1 MFFFSFSPLRH
12 PTDQTWVL
20 THLFQR
26 VYSSALEKQSLKP
39 GPWELFWDIRK
50 CIILQFFAS
59 TLEKKTVLIVLPL
72 VVRFVG
78 MLACGPVLSIAE
90 MSALIPLSGGIVR
103 HAELLVDPALA
114 FANG

>member
-1 MFFFSFSPLRH
+1 MHHSSIFRFNLGKKNR
-12 PTDQTWVL
+12 TD
-20 THLFQR
+20 LFL
-26 VYSSALEKQSLKP
+26 S
-39 GPWELFWDIRK
+39 
-50 CIILQFFAS
+50 
-59 TLEKKTVLIVLPL
+59 L

>member
-1 MFFFSFSPLRH
+1 
-12 PTDQTWVL
+12 
-20 THLFQR
+20 
-26 VYSSALEKQSLKP
+26 
-39 GPWELFWDIRK
+39 
-50 CIILQFFAS
+50 
-59 TLEKKTVLIVLPL
+59 
-72 VVRFVG
+72 

>member
-1 MFFFSFSPLRH
+1 MH
-12 PTDQTWVL
+12 
-20 THLFQR
+20 H
-26 VYSSALEKQSLKP
+26 SSIFLSN
-39 GPWELFWDIRK
+39 
-50 CIILQFFAS
+50 
-59 TLEKKTVLIVLPL
+59 LEKKPRIDIFFFLP

>member
-1 MFFFSFSPLRH
+1 MH
-12 PTDQTWVL
+12 
-20 THLFQR
+20 H
-26 VYSSALEKQSLKP
+26 YSI
-39 GPWELFWDIRK
+39 FR
-50 CIILQFFAS
+50 FN
-59 TLEKKTVLIVLPL
+59 LEKKNLTDFFIFVSL